1 MRRQACSYNTAY
13 RAMCGSDHDTAVS
26 LSKTATTQLLP
37 LALLYGKEVFL
48 TNWLRFS
55 ILVTFLSSFFLSFFF
70 FQSPTAYFS
79 FVNSHC
85 QTVDAIV
92 GNQAFGHGTT

>member
-55 ILVTFLSSFFLSFFF
+55 ILVTFLSF